1 MQFRTD
7 LALERREILGESCPR
22 GVRFI
27 EKKNEDARISEI
39 IIENEDGAKALGK
52 PQGKYITIEMNG
64 FPDSA
69 SLCDGRLEALSD
81 TIKALLPEKGDVLV
95 AGLGNTAITPDALGP
110 ECASMVIATRHIDEK
125 TKRELRLPFL
135 RSVSV
140 ITPSVAG
147 KTGIESTEIIAS
159 ICEKIKPCAVITVD
173 ALAATNVSRLA
184 RTVQLCNTGIQPGS
198 GVGNARKAVNE
209 KNLGVPVIAIGVPT
223 VVDAVSLAKSISGEI
238 HIDKEIEENY
248 SRMMVAPKDT
258 DIITQSA
265 SKLIALAINCV
276 LQPTLSQEEI
286 LSLM

>member
-7 LALERREILGESCPR
+7 LALERRELLGESCPE

-27 EKKNEDARISEI
+27 EKKNEDAKVSEI
-39 IIENEDGAKALGK
+39 IIENEDAAKALGK
-52 PQGKYITIEMNG
+52 PRGKYITVEMNG
-64 FPDSA
+64 FPDCA
-69 SLCDGRLEALSD
+69 SLCDGRLEALTD
-81 TIKALLPEKGDVLV
+81 TIKSLLPEKGDVLV
-95 AGLGNTAITPDALGP
+95 AGLGNTEITPDALGP
-110 ECASMVIATRHIDEK
+110 ECAAMVIATRHIDEK
-125 TKRELRLPFL
+125 TKKELRLPAL

-159 ICEKIKPCAVITVD
+159 ICEKIKPCAVVTVD

-209 KNLGVPVIAIGVPT
+209 ENLGVPVIAIGVPT

-238 HIDKEIEENY
+238 HIDRENEESY
-248 SRMMVAPKDT
+248 SRMMVTPKDT
-258 DIITQSA
+258 DVITQSA
-265 SKLIALAINCV
+265 SKLIALALNCV
-276 LQPTLSQEEI
+276 LQPVLSREEI

>member
-7 LALERREILGESCPR
+7 LALERREILGTNCPD
-22 GVRFI
+22 GVRFV
-27 EKKNEDARISEI
+27 EKKNKDAKISEI
-39 IIENEDGAKALGK
+39 IIENEAGANALGK
-52 PQGKYITIEMNG
+52 PEGKYITIEMNG

-69 SLCDGRLEALSD
+69 SLCDGRLEALAD
-81 TIKALLPEKGDVLV
+81 TIRSLLPEKGDVLV

-110 ECASMVIATRHIDEK
+110 ECAAMVIATRHIDEK
-125 TKRELRLPFL
+125 TKRELRLPHL

-173 ALAATNVSRLA
+173 ALAATSVSRLA

-238 HIDKEIEENY
+238 HIDKKSEASY
-248 SRMMVAPKDT
+248 SQMMVTPKDT
-258 DIITQSA
+258 DVITQSA

-276 LQPTLSQEEI
+276 LQPELSQEEI